1 MILFH
6 IMAIVC
12 FLLKGAVFSL
22 DWHAVLSLLVLLFM
36 LFEHSYKQERI
47 APIKAR
53 QTVTKN
59 RTPSTCLQRLM
70 LVAMADKNFLANGES
85 ESGPPGQRPLSPVV
99 SPSLPVLDTDSKR
112 EDTSRK
118 TIDDAI
124 PVRSTSPESEA
135 RDQGAVATLGPPNAL
150 LFNTLWP

>member
-1 MILFH
+1 MRKYTGY
-6 IMAIVC
+6 A
-12 FLLKGAVFSL
+12 
-22 DWHAVLSLLVLLFM
+22 HAGTRS
-36 LFEHSYKQERI
+36 
-47 APIKAR
+47 IKAR

-135 RDQGAVATLGPPNAL
+135 RDQGAVATLGHL
-150 LFNTLWP
+150 TRFCLISTLWP